1 MPPAP
6 ASPRPVIILSTIS
19 SKREYPLPVLAF
31 TYIRHHD
38 ILKRRIACMV
48 NPNSANEDINFGN
61 MSPDDMPHMGG
72 GDGEDLELDNRI
84 KEDTH

>member
-1 MPPAP
+1 MA
-6 ASPRPVIILSTIS
+6 
-19 SKREYPLPVLAF
+19 
-31 TYIRHHD
+31 
-38 ILKRRIACMV
+38 